1 MVGIMINNIL
11 IHLHSVMNNVQKDM
25 IIITKPKEVVN
36 IFMFVQ
42 TNVVIIINNSLE
54 KVKMVNIIVY
64 KIVQYLKH

>member
-1 MVGIMINNIL
+1 
-11 IHLHSVMNNVQKDM
+11 M